1 MRNQTV
7 TTRQE
12 LIDLHNRI
20 WDIVVWSNA
29 PTFVAVEGSLI
40 SYCDRFICSNP
51 SSYVHWTT
59 LLSFGRAV
67 LEQDVHRLG
76 MAVYQAMREDHEHYA
91 RWKSTFDDDE
101 LWRGLLWLHSEYRIR
116 KADPGCV
123 VFQWDA

>member
-1 MRNQTV
+1 MRNQAV

-12 LIDLHNRI
+12 LIDLHSSVWNIVI
-20 WDIVVWSNA
+20 WENA

-40 SYCDRFICSNP
+40 SYFDRFMRSCP
-51 SSYVHWTT
+51 SSGVPWTT

-67 LEQDVHRLG
+67 LEQDVPRFG
-76 MAVYQAMREDHEHYA
+76 MAFYQAMREDHEHYA

-101 LWRGLLWLHSEYRIR
+101 LWYALMWLHSGYRIR

-123 VFQWDA
+123 VFQRDP